1 MEMWNQTEDGTYHMN
16 MKEQNEPKKPKK
28 PKKMKIKA
36 SAKWIVVGVVLV
48 FLMLALSS
56 GSFYQIQE
64 QEQAVLVTFGKP
76 KAVTETGLH
85 FKIPLIQQVHKVNT
99 TIQGFPV
106 GYNQETNDMVEAESI
121 MITADYNFID
131 VDFFVEYRISDP
143 VAYLYNSSEPEN
155 ILKNIA
161 QSCIRN
167 VIGSYKVDDVLTT
180 GKSEIQ
186 AKIKDMIIQQL
197 DVQNVGLSLTNITM
211 QDSEPP
217 TQEVMEAFKKVET
230 AKQGKETTLN
240 NANKYRNE
248 KLPEAQAQADQI
260 IKEAEANKQTRIN
273 EAEGQVARFN
283 AMYEE
288 YQKNPTVT
296 KLRMYYEAMEEVLP
310 GVKIVVDNGDGVQKI
325 LPLEPFS
332 GEEESTQST
341 EKTASTDSQ
350 VEE

>member
-1 MEMWNQTEDGTYHMN
+1 ME
-16 MKEQNEPKKPKK
+16 EQNQNWKDVIYEQVSEKENKPKK
-28 PKKMKIKA
+28 NKSKKMKHIKL
-36 SAKWIVVGVVLV
+36 VVGAAIAAGVLV
-48 FLMLALSS
+48 PAVF

-85 FKIPLIQQVHKVNT
+85 FKLPFIQEVRKVNT

-106 GYNQETNDMVEAESI
+106 GYTEENNEMVEAESI
-121 MITADYNFID
+121 MITSDYNFID

-143 VAYLYNSSEPEN
+143 VAYLYGSREPEQILRN
-155 ILKNIA
+155 IS

-167 VIGSYKVDDVLTT
+167 VIGSYVVDDVLTT

-186 AKIKDMIIQQL
+186 AKIKEMIMAQLEQQEI
-197 DVQNVGLSLTNITM
+197 GLMLTNITM

-217 TQEVMEAFKKVET
+217 TTEVMEAFKKVET

-240 NANKYRNE
+240 NAEKYRSE
-248 KLPEAQAQADQI
+248 KLPEAEAEADQI
-260 IKEAEANKQTRIN
+260 IKNAEAAKQTRIN

-288 YQKNPTVT
+288 YRKNPEIT
-296 KLRMYYEAMEEVLP
+296 KERMYYEAMETVLP
-310 GVKIVVDNGDGVQKI
+310 DVKLVIDSGDGVEKV
-325 LPLEPFS
+325 LPLEKFS
-332 GEEESTQST
+332 GGETVTADT
-341 EKTASTDSQ
+341 EDNNGG
-350 VEE
+350 E